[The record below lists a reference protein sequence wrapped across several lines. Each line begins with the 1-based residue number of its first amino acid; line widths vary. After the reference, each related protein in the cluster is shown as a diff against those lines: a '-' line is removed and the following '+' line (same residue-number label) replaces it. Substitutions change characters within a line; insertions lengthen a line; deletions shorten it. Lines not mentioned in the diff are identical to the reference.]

1 MVRTDRKRRYVFL
14 ITGLIAALALVCLAS
29 GAFGSFGSLTASSP
43 NRIVGHA
50 QPTNDDDAAVALV
63 NGDAVTLKE
72 FKARMPRLRGEIM
85 TYCQQTYGLDPNE
98 PTFWSASCG
107 GKSSLERLKEATLRL
122 LEEDRIRERAAVK
135 AGLHAA
141 IGYDAFLQAWQTENR
156 DRARRVAAG
165 QVIFGPREF
174 SESAY
179 YQYVVANTVLAL
191 KQWLLEQK
199 GETNYERWIDK
210 QLEEATIELN
220 RQLYEKIAL

>member
-14 ITGLIAALALVCLAS
+14 IAGLIAALALVCLAS

-43 NRIVGHA
+43 NRTAGHA
-50 QPTNDDDAAVALV
+50 QPTDGDAAVALV

-72 FKARMPRLRGEIM
+72 FKVRMPRLRGGIM

-98 PTFWSASCG
+98 STFWSASCG

-122 LEEDRIRERAAVK
+122 LEEDRIREQAAVK

-141 IGYDAFLQAWQTENR
+141 IGYDAFLQALETENR
-156 DRARRVAAG
+156 DRAKRVAAG

-191 KQWLLEQK
+191 KQRLLEQK
-199 GETNYERWIDK
+199 GVTDYERWIDE
-210 QLEEATIELN
+210 QLKKATIELD